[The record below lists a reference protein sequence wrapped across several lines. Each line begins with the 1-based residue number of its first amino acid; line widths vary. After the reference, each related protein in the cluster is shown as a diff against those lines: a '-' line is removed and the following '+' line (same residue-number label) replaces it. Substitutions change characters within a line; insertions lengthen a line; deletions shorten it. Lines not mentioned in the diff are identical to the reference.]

1 MKKKMRERGISMFN
15 FCMFLNTLFI
25 TCVNIFFIRTPPTP
39 CEKKSGSALDN
50 LTTLPFFCRF
60 VWICYM
66 YICTY
71 IYIYVP
77 PLTLIIPTLNGVLLY
92 WDYQK
97 NMIAVFSSLISC
109 ACIWDMHKHLQIHC
123 NSCCLVPIWTFYASL
138 RLSID
143 QTN

>member
-1 MKKKMRERGISMFN
+1 MRERVISLFN
-15 FCMFLNTLFI
+15 FFMFLNTLFI
-25 TCVNIFFIRTPPTP
+25 TCVNLFFIRTPPTP
-39 CEKKSGSALDN
+39 CEKNSGSALDN
-50 LTTLPFFCRF
+50 LTTLPFFAVLCGY
-60 VWICYM
+60 VT
-66 YICTY
+66 CTYAY
-71 IYIYVP
+71 IYICA
-77 PLTLIIPTLNGVLLY
+77 PTYIDNTNLLY

-123 NSCCLVPIWTFYASL
+123 NSCCPVPIWTFYASL